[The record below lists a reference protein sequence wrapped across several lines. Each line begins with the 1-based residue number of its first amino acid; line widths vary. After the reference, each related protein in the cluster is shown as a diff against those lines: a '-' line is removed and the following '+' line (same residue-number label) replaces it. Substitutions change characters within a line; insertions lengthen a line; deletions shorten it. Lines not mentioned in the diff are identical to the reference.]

1 MPTTKTP
8 EALLQRLRRGRR
20 FVITSHT
27 SPDGD
32 AVGASL
38 GLARLLRGLGK
49 AAWVW
54 FHDPVPPLFAGL
66 PGADRVHVG
75 AEVPSGFP
83 GDFDAAIVLECPT
96 LDRTGLEAP
105 LGELPLLNIDH
116 HLGNRLYGEV
126 NWVDSAAPAVGEMV
140 HRLAIELHAPFDRD
154 SADLLYLA
162 LASDTGGFRFSNT
175 TISAFEAAAALVRAG
190 ASPERVTTWLYES
203 QPVAAL
209 RLLGEMLPSLE
220 LHDDGGVATVALTR
234 EMFARAG
241 AEPGDSEGLI
251 DHPRSIA
258 GVVATALFKEL
269 PEGRWKVS
277 MRSRG
282 AVDVEQVAQ
291 EFGGGG
297 HRNAAGCALDGP
309 LPEARERIV
318 SALAA
323 ARRTAPSHG

>member
-38 GLARLLRGLGK
+38 GLARLLRALGK

-54 FHDPVPPLFAGL
+54 FHDPLPPLFSGL

-75 AEVPSGFP
+75 PEVPAGFP
-83 GDFDAAIVLECPT
+83 GDFDAAIVLECPAPE
-96 LDRTGLEAP
+96 RTGLEGS
-105 LGELPLLNIDH
+105 LCELPLLNIDH
-116 HLGNRLYGEV
+116 HLGNRLYGEI
-126 NWVDSAAPAVGEMV
+126 NWVDSSAPAVGEMV
-140 HRLAIELHAPFDRD
+140 HRLATELHAPFDRD

-203 QPVAAL
+203 QPVAAV

-220 LHDDGGVATVALTR
+220 LHDGGGIATAVLTR

-241 AEPGDSEGLI
+241 AQPGDSEGLI

-258 GVVATALFKEL
+258 GVAATALLKEL
-269 PEGRWKVS
+269 PDGRFKVS

-282 AVDVEQVAQ
+282 ALDVERVAQ
-291 EFGGGG
+291 GFGGGG
-297 HRNAAGCALDGP
+297 HRNAAGCALEGP
-309 LPEARERIV
+309 LAAAKERIV
-318 SALAA
+318 AALVT
-323 ARRTAPSHG
+323 ARATAESHG

>member
-1 MPTTKTP
+1 MSTTKTP
-8 EALLQRLRRGRR
+8 EALLARLRRGRR

-32 AVGASL
+32 SVGSSL

-54 FHDPVPPLFAGL
+54 FRDPLPPVFASL

-75 AEVPSGFP
+75 TAVPAGFP
-83 GDFDAAIVLECPT
+83 ADFDAAIVLECPS
-96 LDRTGLEAP
+96 LERTGLESSLA
-105 LGELPLLNIDH
+105 ELPVLNIDH

-140 HRLAIELHAPFDRD
+140 YRLTTELHVTWDRD

-175 TISAFEAAAALVRAG
+175 TLAAFEAAAAMMRAG

-203 QPVAAL
+203 QPVSAV

-220 LHDDGGVATVALTR
+220 LHAAGSIATVVLTR

-241 AEPGDSEGLI
+241 AAPGDSEGLI

-258 GVVATALFKEL
+258 GVAATALFKEL
-269 PEGRWKVS
+269 GDGRWKIS
-277 MRSRG
+277 LRSRG
-282 AVDVEQVAQ
+282 SLDVERIAQ
-291 EFGGGG
+291 GFGGGG
-297 HRNAAGCALDGP
+297 HRNAAGCTLDGP
-309 LPEARERIV
+309 LPAVQERIIAALVAARE
-318 SALAA
+318 ADE
-323 ARRTAPSHG
+323 SHG